1 MIHTVGIS
9 FNLII
14 VRIKQGIAIGD
25 ERGPDSMQVSVPLQ
39 FRSRQLPLTTADVEP
54 VAPDLEV
61 RGGLS
66 RVLHE
71 ETTEVVTP
79 VDNKVKWA
87 V

>member
-39 FRSRQLPLTTADVEP
+39 FRSRQPPLTVTDVEP
-54 VAPDLEV
+54 AAAGLESRRDV
-61 RGGLS
+61 LRSARRDNGGDYPRGQ
-66 RVLHE
+66 
-71 ETTEVVTP
+71 
-79 VDNKVKWA
+79 
-87 V
+87 